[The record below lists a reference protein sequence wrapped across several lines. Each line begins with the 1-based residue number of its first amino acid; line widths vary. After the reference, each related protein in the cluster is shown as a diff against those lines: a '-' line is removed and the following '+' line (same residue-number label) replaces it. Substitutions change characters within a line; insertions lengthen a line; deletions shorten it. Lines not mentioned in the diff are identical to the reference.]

1 MTGLLLISLKCFC
14 CLNES
19 TMVKYIIYTMPIQ
32 LLTID
37 SSLNLTFRLHQP
49 HYKVISL
56 LTINRVSVHEVYLNA
71 GLLERSIRPFCSV
84 WSSVMERENRADTLP
99 SIRAVNSSSLS
110 FCRCL
115 IAFSRMCVQLE

>member
-1 MTGLLLISLKCFC
+1 ML
-14 CLNES
+14 LNES

-56 LTINRVSVHEVYLNA
+56 LTINRVSMLWLFECWFSGKVH
-71 GLLERSIRPFCSV
+71 
-84 WSSVMERENRADTLP
+84 
-99 SIRAVNSSSLS
+99 
-110 FCRCL
+110 
-115 IAFSRMCVQLE
+115 